1 MARYEMQAAQ
11 TLLQRLGAGPSP
23 LSVWTAQA
31 ERRAQEW
38 VAALGLARS
47 IEARARFRETA
58 PGALSG
64 RVYASAIDRGRLE
77 VATTWIG
84 WLFLIDD
91 QMDEGAT
98 GKNPRLFRER
108 LQPFFDMAAEMAGT
122 AAVATAWQPAMQ
134 PAGLPLLCAL
144 REIWYRLASSMPQD
158 WCAAFARHYFDYLCA
173 CEWEAANR
181 ANGRVPSVDEYPA
194 KRRDAGAIWPSLDL
208 LEYVADAPLDPS
220 LRDHALLI
228 DIRTA
233 CADVVCWTDDLLT
246 VAKERAHGDVHN
258 LVIVLEH
265 ATRCDERKAS
275 ENVARKI
282 ELRIAEFEAMRKKMF
297 AMNLNSHAH
306 SALSRYVDGLH
317 HWMRGHLEWG
327 LQTIRYDANPA
338 SSAAYLE
345 DLLSAGE

>member
-1 MARYEMQAAQ
+1 
-11 TLLQRLGAGPSP
+11 
-23 LSVWTAQA
+23 
-31 ERRAQEW
+31 
-38 VAALGLARS
+38 
-47 IEARARFRETA
+47 
-58 PGALSG
+58 
-64 RVYASAIDRGRLE
+64 
-77 VATTWIG
+77 
-84 WLFLIDD
+84 
-91 QMDEGAT
+91 
-98 GKNPRLFRER
+98 
-108 LQPFFDMAAEMAGT
+108 
-122 AAVATAWQPAMQ
+122 
-134 PAGLPLLCAL
+134 
-144 REIWYRLASSMPQD
+144 MPQD
-158 WCAAFARHYFDYLCA
+158 WCAAFARHYFDYLSA

-258 LVIVLEH
+258 LVIVLEQ
-265 ATRCDERKAS
+265 ATRSDERKAL

-282 ELRIAEFEAMRKKMF
+282 ESRIADFEALRKKMF
-297 AMNLNSHAH
+297 AMNLNSHAR